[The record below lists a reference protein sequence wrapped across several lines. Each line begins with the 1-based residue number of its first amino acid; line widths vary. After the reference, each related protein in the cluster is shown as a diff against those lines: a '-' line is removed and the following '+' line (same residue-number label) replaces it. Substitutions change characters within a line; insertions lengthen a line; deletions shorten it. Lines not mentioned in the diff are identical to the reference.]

1 MDCGAFCLELTSLQL
16 SLQGAAGAVE
26 ETLSVKLDVEILNH
40 QGIFKWGVH
49 GAEPS
54 VKYSS
59 DNYTAYLKA
68 EDNSSQAKIVD
79 GESTEEKPIP
89 PANYILGFNN
99 TFFKSSYIDLNEE
112 VLTALANASVSM
124 KILLVNSDANAAAA
138 AAAST
143 TAAAP
148 AKGGKGAPAPVAT
161 PQTPTDECIM
171 EIVVPLKDLFL
182 AKGNMIEQNSLD
194 KYTTVHKS
202 TIIAENSTYA
212 WKLHCDNDIAEYIMG
227 CSLIQFDNAVLV
239 NPPVAWSVHYT
250 DVIDPKAKV
259 PPTAA
264 ELRAKYLEN
273 IKRIISSQST
283 YVKYDLTLGS
293 NEGETGLIPVMK
305 LPEGTLVFNEELA
318 NTVSVEEDI
327 RIRNDLWSLTFN
339 GSPLTFYHRNTVRK
353 LVNQMKNTGTVT
365 PVPVQ
370 LVKSPSAEGAAS
382 EGSEIS
388 CSGQVDISP
397 LFAAGVTDVKLSIS
411 NVTGGDMDMTED
423 TSNNYTFTI
432 NMISSSPLIKVDLD
446 TASLTTSSSKPSDL
460 ASPSQVSLL
469 SGNKDVLK
477 EFRDEIAGV
486 IRQIAQEYLVLYPF
500 ASGANAGLNDVG
512 SNSQNSD
519 SLSVVERKAEFMHYL
534 STSGTY
540 HAFKERLKPKIQRL
554 VRDKYGARGQAL
566 GKDGVKDKDNV
577 SVDKLLGELYV
588 FLVKECNVVLNE
600 IYTNTML
607 ERDVNDIE
615 QTSHIDDEVESPTQI
630 LQRLLLQAF
639 DAEADGRVVIA
650 EQLHLERIQLL
661 DHNAGVGSK
670 PINTYDCYSQYAYY
684 LLRVAASMKRQVCS
698 LSYSQGNALDDD
710 AITTSIETL
719 ETGIKQHLNKA
730 REAFELA
737 AGAKSD
743 EWRDKLLLVSLLVE
757 IDQVEVAEGAMLQA
771 INIQLK
777 GNKSGTIDSIESL
790 NGYETDKLVPVDP
803 LCYAVLA
810 SIYSIQ
816 KKTLACRKA
825 LRLIDRCWQDGT
837 YEPHY
842 STHGVPRRSIVLSL
856 TNAALYLFAHGTVVL
871 GNECIAMAVSTETAC
886 AAKAQAR
893 GLPTISPPFIRHLL
907 KRSQAV
913 AASLIYDS
921 NSSSVN
927 IIDKANESIMAAK
940 DPIDIING
948 NLCLAVAY
956 TQSSPMGA
964 TNNLNNKYIIE
975 AYLNSMKLANEIN
988 SNGSI
993 PLEAFIAASKLL
1005 INSSRYAEAFGILMI
1020 AGKVYKSATI
1030 FLLIGIACIRLE
1042 RFEDAEDALL
1052 EANLL
1057 DNRNPEV
1064 WCYIAVLCLA
1074 LGSHRLVE
1082 SEKALYQGLRLNVNN
1097 ASLLREL
1104 ATLYISYDKLVVAED
1119 LVRRSLVLETK
1130 SNGRARKLLADIL
1143 ASQNEKAKA
1152 IDEYSFVINDNDTD
1166 VATKVNAAEKCI
1178 LLLMALGRKSE
1189 ANQLAQ
1195 ILQTLNQQQKDFD
1208 SIVQE

>member
-16 SLQGAAGAVE
+16 SLQGTAGAVE
-26 ETLSVKLDVEILNH
+26 ETLNVKLDVEILNH
-40 QGIFKWGVH
+40 QGIFKWSMG
-49 GAEPS
+49 GEGSA
-54 VKYSS
+54 KYSS

-68 EDNSSQAKIVD
+68 AESIPDAEIID
-79 GESTEEKPIP
+79 GEATEEKPVP

-99 TFFKSSYIDLNEE
+99 TYFKSSYIDLNEE
-112 VLTALANASVSM
+112 VITALANASVSM
-124 KILLVNSDANAAAA
+124 KILLPNNDPNAAAAA

-143 TAAAP
+143 AAS

-161 PQTPTDECIM
+161 PQAPTDECIL
-171 EIVVPLKDLFL
+171 EVVVPLKDLFV

-194 KYTTVHKS
+194 KYTIVHKS
-202 TIIAENSTYA
+202 TIIAENSSYS

-227 CSLIQFDNAVLV
+227 CSLIQFDNAVLTH
-239 NPPVAWSVHYT
+239 PPVAWSVHYT

-273 IKRIISSQST
+273 IKRIIASQST
-283 YVKYDLTLGS
+283 YVKYVLTLGAS
-293 NEGETGLIPVMK
+293 DGEPGIIPVMK
-305 LPEGTLVFNEELA
+305 LPEGVLAFDEELA
-318 NTVSVEEDI
+318 NTIAVEEDI
-327 RIRNDLWSLTFN
+327 RIRNDLWSLAFS

-353 LVNQMKNTGTVT
+353 LVNQTKNAGAVS

-388 CSGQVDISP
+388 CSGSVDITP
-397 LFAAGVTDVKLSIS
+397 LFTPGVTSVTLSITG
-411 NVTGGDMDMTED
+411 VTGGDMDMTED

-432 NMISSSPLIKVDLD
+432 KMLSSAPLVNVDLD
-446 TASLTTSSSKPSDL
+446 TTSLAAGAKKPSEITSS
-460 ASPSQVSLL
+460 SQVSLL

-477 EFRDEIAGV
+477 EFRDEIAVV
-486 IRQIAQEYLVLYPF
+486 IRQIAQEYLALYPAAPG
-500 ASGANAGLNDVG
+500 ASAG
-512 SNSQNSD
+512 SNDAGNNSQTSD

-566 GKDGVKDKDNV
+566 GKDGLKGKDEM

-588 FLVKECNVVLNE
+588 FLVKECNIVLNE

-615 QTSHIDDEVESPTQI
+615 QTSHVDDEVESPTQL
-630 LQRLLLQAF
+630 LQRLLLQAL
-639 DAEADGRVVIA
+639 DAEADGRIIMA

-661 DHNAGVGSK
+661 SHNAGVGSK
-670 PINTYDCYSQYAYY
+670 PANTYQCYSQYAYY
-684 LLRVAASMKRQVCS
+684 LLRVAASMKKQVCS
-698 LSYSQGNALDDD
+698 FSYSQGNALDDD
-710 AITTSIETL
+710 AIATSIDTL
-719 ETGIKQHLNKA
+719 EAGIKQHLNKA
-730 REAFELA
+730 REALELA
-737 AGAKSD
+737 AAAKSD

-757 IDQVEVAEGAMLQA
+757 LDQVEVAEVVMVQA
-771 INIQLK
+771 INIQLN
-777 GNKSGTIDSIESL
+777 GQLDSVNSL
-790 NGYETDKLVPVDP
+790 SGYETDKLVPIDP

-816 KKTLACRKA
+816 KKSLACRKA
-825 LRLIDRCWQDGT
+825 LRLIDRCWQDGN

-856 TNAALYLFAHGTVVL
+856 SNAALYLFAHGTVLL
-871 GNECIAMAVSTETAC
+871 GNECIAMAVSTESAC
-886 AAKAQAR
+886 ATKAQAR
-893 GLPTISPPFIRHLL
+893 GLPTISPPFIRHIL

-913 AASLIYDS
+913 AATLVYDS
-921 NSSSVN
+921 NSNSVN
-927 IIDKANESIMAAK
+927 IVDKANESIMAAK
-940 DPIDIING
+940 DPLDVING
-948 NLCLAVAY
+948 NLCLAIAY
-956 TQSSPMGA
+956 TQSSPMGS

-975 AYLNSMKLANEIN
+975 AYLNSIKVANEVN
-988 SNGSI
+988 STGSI
-993 PLEAFIAASKLL
+993 PLEAYIAASKLL
-1005 INSSRYAEAFGILMI
+1005 INSSRYAEAFGVLMI

-1082 SEKALYQGLRLNVNN
+1082 SEKALYQGLRLNVSN

-1152 IDEYSFVINDNDTD
+1152 IDEYSFVINDSETD
-1166 VATKVNAAEKCI
+1166 ITTKVNAAEKCI
-1178 LLLMALGRKSE
+1178 SLLAALGRKSE
-1189 ANQLAQ
+1189 VNQLTQ
-1195 ILQTLNQQQKDFD
+1195 ILQSLNQQLKEYD
-1208 SIVQE
+1208 SVVQE

>member
-1 MDCGAFCLELTSLQL
+1 MDCGSFCLELTSLQL
-16 SLQGAAGAVE
+16 SLQGVAGVVE
-26 ETLSVKLDVEILNH
+26 ETLRVKLDVEILNH

-59 DNYTAYLKA
+59 DNYTAYSKA
-68 EDNSSQAKIVD
+68 TDISPQAEAVD
-79 GESTEEKPIP
+79 GESEQEKPVP

-124 KILLVNSDANAAAA
+124 KILLVNSDANAMDAAA
-138 AAAST
+138 AT
-143 TAAAP
+143 TTAAP

-161 PQTPTDECIM
+161 PQAPTDECIM
-171 EIVVPLKDLFL
+171 EIVVPLKDLFVS
-182 AKGNMIEQNSLD
+182 KGNMIEQSALD
-194 KYTTVHKS
+194 KYTTIHKS
-202 TIIAENSTYA
+202 TIIAENSKYA

-239 NPPVAWSVHYT
+239 SPPVAWSVHYT

-293 NEGETGLIPVMK
+293 NDGEPGLIPVIK
-305 LPEGTLVFNEELA
+305 LPEGTIVFNEELA
-318 NTVSVEEDI
+318 NTVPIEEDI

-353 LVNQMKNTGTVT
+353 LVNQMKNAGTVS

-388 CSGQVDISP
+388 CSGQVDMSP
-397 LFAAGVTDVKLSIS
+397 LFAAGATNVNLNIS

-432 NMISSSPLIKVDLD
+432 NMISSSPFIKVDLD
-446 TASLTTSSSKPSDL
+446 AASLTAGTRKPSDIT
-460 ASPSQVSLL
+460 SSSQVSLL

-477 EFRDEIAGV
+477 EFRDEITGV

-500 ASGANAGLNDVG
+500 ASGANPGSNDVG

-566 GKDGVKDKDNV
+566 GKDGLQDKDNV
-577 SVDKLLGELYV
+577 SVDKLLGDLYV
-588 FLVKECNVVLNE
+588 FLVKECNVVLNG
-600 IYTNTML
+600 IYRDTML

-630 LQRLLLQAF
+630 LQRLLLQAL
-639 DAEADGRVVIA
+639 DAEADGRIIIA

-670 PINTYDCYSQYAYY
+670 VVNTYDCYSQYAYY
-684 LLRVAASMKRQVCS
+684 LLRVAASMKKQACS
-698 LSYSQGNALDDD
+698 LSYSQGNSLDDD

-730 REAFELA
+730 REALELA

-757 IDQVEVAEGAMLQA
+757 VDQVEVAESAMLQA
-771 INIQLK
+771 INIQLTST
-777 GNKSGTIDSIESL
+777 KSSTVDSIDSL
-790 NGYETDKLVPVDP
+790 HGYETDKLVPIDP

-816 KKTLACRKA
+816 KKSLACRKA
-825 LRLIDRCWQDGT
+825 LRLIDRCWQDGD

-856 TNAALYLFAHGTVVL
+856 TNAALYLFAHGTVIL

-886 AAKAQAR
+886 ATKAQAR

-921 NSSSVN
+921 NNSSVN
-927 IIDKANESIMAAK
+927 IIDKASESIMAAK
-940 DPIDIING
+940 DPIDTING

-956 TQSSPMGA
+956 TQSSPMGG
-964 TNNLNNKYIIE
+964 NNLNNKYIIE

-988 SNGSI
+988 SSGSI

-1005 INSSRYAEAFGILMI
+1005 INSSRYAEAFSILMT

-1074 LGSHRLVE
+1074 LGPHRLVE

-1178 LLLMALGRKSE
+1178 LLLVALGRKSE
-1189 ANQLAQ
+1189 ANQLTQ

-1208 SIVQE
+1208 SFVQE